1 MNLNQTHPPAASKTQ
16 QLLIDQ
22 NWKQK
27 LIATRLFTDEE
38 LSSLSN
44 GTFPKAASNNK
55 PLGLRLCNPQ
65 QIAGITKD
73 IVLAN
78 SREIDRLNF
87 LEMLNLITPQ
97 ELAARQ
103 ESFVKNLHIY
113 ESYESKREID
123 FALPIPQAIKRAC
136 DFRAV
141 KRQLVKIANEERIN
155 EEANF
160 AQVGGATNQ
169 PYCSD
174 RTLAFRKQQQEITEE
189 TLKKIYV
196 SGKHTDQLITLADL
210 AKNQEFQKFNKLYH
224 LTKNIEQ
231 MADDA
236 GFTGYFITF
245 TAPANFHPNPMMGK
259 RSYDQSNIRN
269 AHTHIQNGWRMLRA
283 RLAKA
288 GIPLSMTTFFGL
300 RTVEMHKDGCA
311 HWHLMIFTTP
321 ENFSTF
327 CNLANQIFPNYNQW
341 NYKTIDKSKGDAAS
355 YIFKYIAK
363 AVDSSQFNHEK
374 LKEDDYDNERFELD
388 QSDLVHAARVSAAL
402 KAQRIRQYQC
412 FGLGNALTKYRIINK
427 IQEHVDTFESN
438 NVRSTLI
445 ACRMYNDGT
454 RNKSGR
460 NLLGFKNLVNTF
472 TDKIQLVKEQYVNR
486 FGESKLRIT
495 GVQFSCGYTYE
506 LPRYEIHT
514 SLPDFIESEIMKLY
528 DSAPILSAIRDSE
541 AMNEELDNLE
551 REAFRMSMHAA
562 NDDDVDSEFFK
573 EHEDTSVTVIYSDP
587 SKAYR
592 PQGANDKRP
601 TASDLL
607 KIVKKTNI
615 RRYNVSYIDVPPT
628 TVHKPLLDEDEI
640 LALLSNW

>member
-1 MNLNQTHPPAASKTQ
+1 MNINQTYSTTTSKTQ

-22 NWKQK
+22 DWKQK
-27 LIATRLFTDEE
+27 LIASRLFTDEE
-38 LSSLSN
+38 VSSLSN
-44 GTFPKAASNNK
+44 GIIPETPPSNK
-55 PLGLRLCNPQ
+55 PLGLRLCNPE
-65 QIAGITKD
+65 QISGITKD

-78 SREIDRLNF
+78 SREIDRFNL

-103 ESFVKNLHIY
+103 KSFVKNLHIY
-113 ESYESKREID
+113 ESYESKRDID

-160 AQVGGATNQ
+160 AQVGGTTTQ

-189 TLKKIYV
+189 TLKKMYV

-210 AKNQEFQKFNKLYH
+210 AKNQELQKFNRLYH

-245 TAPANFHPNPMMGK
+245 TAPANFHPNPLMGK

-269 AHTHIQNGWRMLRA
+269 AHTYIQDGWKTLRA

-288 GIPLSMTTFFGL
+288 GIPLSMTTLFGL

-311 HWHLMIFTTP
+311 HWHLMVFTSP

-327 CNLANQIFPNYNQW
+327 CDLANQIFPNYNQW
-341 NYKTIDKSKGDAAS
+341 DYRTIDKSKGNAAS

-374 LKEDDYDNERFELD
+374 LKGDDYDNERVELD
-388 QSDLVHAARVSAAL
+388 QSDLAHAARVSAAL
-402 KAQRIRQYQC
+402 KAQRIRQYQF
-412 FGLGNALTKYRIINK
+412 FGVGNALTKYRLINK
-427 IQEHVDTFESN
+427 IQEHVDTFESDI
-438 NVRSTLI
+438 VRTTLI

-454 RNKSGR
+454 RNKNGR

-472 TDKIQLVKEQYVNR
+472 TDKVRLVKEQYVNR
-486 FGESKLRIT
+486 FGESALRVT
-495 GVQFSCGYTYE
+495 GVQFSCDYTYE
-506 LPRYEIHT
+506 LPRYEIHA
-514 SLPDFIESEIMKLY
+514 SLPDFIESEVRKLY
-528 DSAPILSAIRDSE
+528 DSAPILAAIRDSR
-541 AMNEELDNLE
+541 AMDEELDNLE
-551 REAFRMSMHAA
+551 REAFRMGMHAA
-562 NDDDVDSEFFK
+562 NDDDVDSDFFK
-573 EHEDTSVTVIYSDP
+573 EREDTLVTVIYSDP

-607 KIVKKTNI
+607 KIVKETNF
-615 RRYNVSYIDVPPT
+615 RRYNVNYIDVPPMI
-628 TVHKPLLDEDEI
+628 VHKPPLDEDEI
-640 LALLSNW
+640 FALLSNW